1 MRDSAQR
8 SCFGF
13 LPDRRVSSR
22 LAASCDLGATRR
34 RLYSASSLRRH
45 EHLDRLALV
54 HRSVAVG
61 YAVEV
66 DDAIEDPARLDPSL
80 EDVGQQ
86 LLDVG
91 ADRGRTA
98 ADADVV
104 VERGLRRGELLLLRD
119 ADPADGAAGSG
130 DFD

>member
-8 SCFGF
+8 FCFGF

-22 LAASCDLGATRR
+22 LAASCDLGATCRG
-34 RLYSASSLRRH
+34 LYSASSLRRH

-54 HRSVAVG
+54 HRPVAVG

-66 DDAIEDPARLDPSL
+66 DDEIEDLARLDPYL

-86 LLDVG
+86 FIDVG
-91 ADRGRTA
+91 ADRCGTA
-98 ADADVV
+98 ADV
-104 VERGLRRGELLLLRD
+104 
-119 ADPADGAAGSG
+119 
-130 DFD
+130 